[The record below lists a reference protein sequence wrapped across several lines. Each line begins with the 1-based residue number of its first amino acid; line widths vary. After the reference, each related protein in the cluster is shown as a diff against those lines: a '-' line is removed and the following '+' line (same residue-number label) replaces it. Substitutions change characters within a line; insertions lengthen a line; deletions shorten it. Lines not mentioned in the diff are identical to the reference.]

1 MRRPIR
7 TTSPEPRTRAHRV
20 MSLNSN
26 DTPNL
31 FTHDSSRL
39 TPLFGA
45 CRGAG
50 MRTSKKPWPTL
61 PTDEAAEAFVE
72 TADLTEFDWS
82 AAEPVRYEFG
92 KKSAAL
98 NMRIPQAMLD
108 AVKAKGIP
116 FTRYV
121 RMLIE
126 QDLGRF

>member
-1 MRRPIR
+1 
-7 TTSPEPRTRAHRV
+7 
-20 MSLNSN
+20 
-26 DTPNL
+26 
-31 FTHDSSRL
+31 
-39 TPLFGA
+39 
-45 CRGAG
+45 